1 MKRRPNNNDE
11 RNLLRNMTNFAKSMA
26 TKLKHTLNGS
36 TMSVAHGSLSSNTTL
51 VQWLRKIRTKKLN
64 NRLWYNTAMTRINND
79 GTPDKRFKKKKEVE
93 KKESAPLSAQEELAQ
108 FLEEKKIVLDYSVVE
123 TRLLSVEDGFVLTP
137 KKPLIKVSAK
147 YAYD

>member
-1 MKRRPNNNDE
+1 
-11 RNLLRNMTNFAKSMA
+11 
-26 TKLKHTLNGS
+26 
-36 TMSVAHGSLSSNTTL
+36 
-51 VQWLRKIRTKKLN
+51 
-64 NRLWYNTAMTRINND
+64 MTRINND